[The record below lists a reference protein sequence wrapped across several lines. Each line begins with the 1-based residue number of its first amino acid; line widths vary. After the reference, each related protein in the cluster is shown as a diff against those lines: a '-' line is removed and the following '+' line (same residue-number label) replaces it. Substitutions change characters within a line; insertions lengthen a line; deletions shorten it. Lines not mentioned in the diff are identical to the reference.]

1 MYRLTGDRN
10 PLHIDASFAA
20 MGGFDR
26 PILHGLAS
34 YGISCRLVLQQ
45 YADNNPSLFKSMKVA
60 DYNLRHVVFTVSTCL
75 FDLVEIYQSSSSG
88 ANASSRHVA

>member
-1 MYRLTGDRN
+1 
-10 PLHIDASFAA
+10 

-45 YADNNPSLFKSMKVA
+45 YADNNPSLFKSMKVK
-60 DYNLRHVVFTVSTCL
+60 DYTLRCVVFTVL
-75 FDLVEIYQSSSSG
+75 ANLYDLVEIYQSSSSG
-88 ANASSRHVA
+88 SNAPSRHVA